1 MADIKPY
8 QVSIPEE
15 ALKKLKAKLALTS
28 FPDELDDAEW
38 DYGAPSAD
46 VQRLVKYWQE
56 KYDWRHHEAEMNKL
70 PQYITLISVKGF
82 DDLDI
87 HFLHQPS
94 PKKTAIP
101 LLFSVGPGSFL
112 EVTKILPLLANPKDG
127 EPAFHIVA
135 PSIPNFGFSQGV
147 KKKGFGIPQYAETCH
162 NLMQKLGYT
171 QYGV

>member
-8 QVSIPEE
+8 QIAVPEE
-15 ALKKLKAKLALTS
+15 SLQELKAKLALTS

-38 DYGAPSAD
+38 DYGAPLAD
-46 VQRLVKYWQE
+46 IKRLVKYWQE
-56 KYDWRHHEAEMNKL
+56 EYDWRHHEAEMNKL
-70 PQYITLISVKGF
+70 PQYITPISVKGF
-82 DDLDI
+82 DHLDI

-94 PKKTAIP
+94 PKKTAVP
-101 LLFSVGPGSFL
+101 LLFVHGWPGSFL
-112 EVTKILPLLANPKDG
+112 EVTKILPLLANPKEG
-127 EPAFHIVA
+127 EPAFHVVA

-171 QYGV
+171 QY

>member
-101 LLFSVGPGSFL
+101 LLFVHGCNLSF
-112 EVTKILPLLANPKDG
+112 VLPTHKR
-127 EPAFHIVA
+127 V
-135 PSIPNFGFSQGV
+135 
-147 KKKGFGIPQYAETCH
+147 
-162 NLMQKLGYT
+162 
-171 QYGV
+171 